1 MYKICFNHF
10 MEKIKYINI
19 IMLHNIYNSIYKF
32 IKECYKE
39 KTEKKYTLNECLEIL
54 NRNFQLQIS
63 EIK

>member
-1 MYKICFNHF
+1 
-10 MEKIKYINI
+10 
-19 IMLHNIYNSIYKF
+19 MLHNIYNSIYKF
-32 IKECYKE
+32 IKECYTGYLGKE

>member
-1 MYKICFNHF
+1 